1 MKLNR
6 LFLSKLIV
14 SASIITLAACSS
26 SDDDDDNDIDSG
38 ADNTPTNTV
47 LFDEADDNDIV
58 NDPNNPQPLQ
68 LVSGGNIVNGTVVS
82 PDLDYLTINVPGGS
96 ELTAIQLEEYT
107 SADDVSFIGI
117 QAGSVFTESNDNPA
131 VENLLGFVLFG
142 GELEG
147 SDILVEMGLGEGT
160 QGFTPPL
167 GEGDYT
173 FWIQETGDDLVTYS
187 LNFVVEE
194 TTN

>member
-1 MKLNR
+1 MKFNR

-14 SASIITLAACSS
+14 SASIVTLAACSS
-26 SDDDDDNDIDSG
+26 SDDDDDNDSG
-38 ADNTPTNTV
+38 ADNNLTSTV
-47 LFDEADDNDIV
+47 LFDEATDNDII
-58 NDPNNPQPLQ
+58 NDPNNPQPL
-68 LVSGGNIVNGTVVS
+68 LLANGGNIVNGTVVS
-82 PDLDYLTINVPGGS
+82 PDLDYLTINVPAGS

-107 SADDVSFIGI
+107 SEDDVSFIGI
-117 QAGSVFTESNDNPA
+117 QAGSVFTESNDDPA

-167 GEGDYT
+167 EAGDYS
-173 FWIQETGDDLVTYS
+173 FWIQDTGDDLVTYS
-187 LNFVVEE
+187 LNFVIEE
-194 TTN
+194 TN